1 MVSFFENYWLALVV
15 SALVLAYIIYL
26 VINKK
31 WKRLRMIANRLMLQA
46 EQTIIGTKK
55 GQERFEQ
62 VLTQV
67 YLLIPVWIRIFVSR
81 SQFEKILQKWFELI
95 KDSLDDGKINNSV
108 EKANI
113 HIGNEQE

>member
-1 MVSFFENYWLALVV
+1 MVSFLENYWLAIVV
-15 SALVLAYIIYL
+15 VALIVGYIIYL
-26 VINKK
+26 VINKR
-31 WKRLRMIANRLMLQA
+31 WKKLRMIANRLMLQA

-67 YLLIPVWIRIFVSR
+67 YLLIPAWIRIFVSR

-108 EKANI
+108 EKEDI
-113 HIGNEQE
+113 HIGNILE

>member
-1 MVSFFENYWLALVV
+1 MVSFLENYWLAIVV
-15 SALVLAYIIYL
+15 AVLLLTYIVYL

-55 GQERFEQ
+55 GKERFEQ

-81 SQFEKILQKWFELI
+81 NQFEKILQKWFELI

-108 EKANI
+108 EKEDI
-113 HIGNEQE
+113 DVGYIQE

>member
-1 MVSFFENYWLALVV
+1 MVSFLENYWLVLVMV
-15 SALVLAYIIYL
+15 ALVLAYIVYL
-26 VINKK
+26 VINKR
-31 WKRLRMIANRLMLQA
+31 WKRLRIIANKLMLQA

-81 SQFEKILQKWFELI
+81 NQFEKILQGWYDLI
-95 KDSLDDGKINNSV
+95 KDSLDDGKINNSI
-108 EKANI
+108 EK
-113 HIGNEQE
+113 

>member
-1 MVSFFENYWLALVV
+1 MVSFLESYWLAIVV
-15 SALVLAYIIYL
+15 AVLVLGYIFYL
-26 VINKK
+26 AINKRWNK
-31 WKRLRMIANRLMLQA
+31 LRMIANRLMLQA
-46 EQTIIGTKK
+46 EETIIGTKM

-81 SQFEKILQKWFELI
+81 SQFEKILQQWFELI

-108 EKANI
+108 EKEDI
-113 HIGNEQE
+113 HIGSIQ

>member
-1 MVSFFENYWLALVV
+1 MVSFLENYWMAIVV
-15 SALVLAYIIYL
+15 VAMVMAYIIYL
-26 VINKK
+26 VINKRWNK
-31 WKRLRMIANRLMLQA
+31 LRMIANRLMLQA

-81 SQFEKILQKWFELI
+81 SQFEKKLQQWFELI

-108 EKANI
+108 EEDIYIESRQK
-113 HIGNEQE
+113 

>member
-1 MVSFFENYWLALVV
+1 MVSFFENYWLAIVV
-15 SALVLAYIIYL
+15 AVLLLTYIVYL

-55 GQERFEQ
+55 GKERFEQ

-108 EKANI
+108 EKEDIDVGNI
-113 HIGNEQE
+113 QE